1 MNLNELKSYFETA
14 SGIAVLS
21 TCDSA
26 GNVNAAVY
34 GKPHFIEGDVFAL
47 IMNDRVSHANL
58 QENPRAAYIFVED
71 GSKSKGIRIYL
82 EKAGETDDPGEIEK
96 FRKHHGM
103 GSASVDKKLFLVKFK
118 VERTREIIEK

>member
-1 MNLNELKSYFETA
+1 MNNAEIKKYFENTPGLA
-14 SGIAVLS
+14 ILS
-21 TCDSA
+21 TCDSE

-58 QENPRAAYIFVED
+58 ESNPRAAYIFLED

-82 EKAGETDDPGEIEK
+82 EKTGETDNPAEIEK
-96 FRKHHGM
+96 YRKHH
-103 GSASVDKKLFLVKFK
+103 SAESSEKKLFLVKFS
-118 VERTREIIEK
+118 VEKTRDIIEK